1 MDGHRGTAG
10 YPHPPTGLAKTDD
23 HQGVL
28 RNTSLYR
35 KYQFSA
41 FSSISL
47 PVKIKLDREVGKEGN
62 FISCKK
68 CMLIYS
74 YSSEEGQGCH
84 CLLEI
89 LKKPDVRS
97 GCRALDTALEPEG
110 ESWSSA
116 E

>member
-10 YPHPPTGLAKTDD
+10 YRHPHTGLVKTDD

-47 PVKIKLDREVGKEGN
+47 PVKIKLDRKVGKEEN
-62 FISCKK
+62 FSSCKE
-68 CMLIYS
+68 CMLISS

-84 CLLEI
+84 CLLDRNFE
-89 LKKPDVRS
+89 K
-97 GCRALDTALEPEG
+97 A
-110 ESWSSA
+110 
-116 E
+116 